1 VSFDGHCYL
10 LRSTPATFAAAKDDC
25 SARGATL
32 VVLGSDGRNEVSFAA
47 ENDFVWALSG
57 MTDVW
62 IGATDGR
69 QSNQAGNG
77 TPYSWVNGEILL
89 YDRWA
94 SGQPNNAQAA
104 CMDNAPCSCGT
115 SCWEHCAFMSSEAAG
130 AWNDRHCEHQIAY
143 VCEWFR
149 PPT

>member
-1 VSFDGHCYL
+1 VSFESHCYL
-10 LRSTPATFAAAKDDC
+10 LRTTPGTFAAAKADC
-25 SARGATL
+25 SGRGAHL

-47 ENDFVWALSG
+47 ENDFVWALTG

-89 YDRWA
+89 YDRWGA
-94 SGQPNNAQAA
+94 GEP
-104 CMDNAPCSCGT
+104 DNGSCGD
-115 SCWEHCAFMSSEAAG
+115 SCWEHCAFMSSEMAG
-130 AWNDRHCEHQIAY
+130 AWNDRQCEQPLGYI
-143 VCEWFR
+143 CEWFA
-149 PPT
+149 PPM